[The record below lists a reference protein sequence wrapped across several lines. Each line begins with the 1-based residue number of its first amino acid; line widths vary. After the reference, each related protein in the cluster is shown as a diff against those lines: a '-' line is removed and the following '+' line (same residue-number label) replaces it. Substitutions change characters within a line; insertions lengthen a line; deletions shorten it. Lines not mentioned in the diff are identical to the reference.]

1 MLRFLFDRKL
11 QPQGANILK
20 TSIEVQW
27 RLLFNIQY
35 IQNNSQKIQRILSN
49 PFWTHSNNKKKG
61 LIIVGGFQNIVFRA
75 RGCKHEAKEGSG
87 NWRDR
92 SLDSRLWLYSK
103 RFSKEKWPNSFV
115 VIVTFGSFRAR
126 VQEISI
132 FRTMCWWKFKS
143 RIKSPLLKRCYIS
156 AMSWETPS
164 ENNSHKLT
172 TNTVQVMRWNT
183 RTEQSRELLDFT
195 TRIFV
200 ENTKFWYSQCVSAKP
215 QWQLKQ

>member
-61 LIIVGGFQNIVFRA
+61 LIIVGGFKSIVFRA
-75 RGCKHEAKEGSG
+75 RGCKHEAKEGSS

-103 RFSKEKWPNSFV
+103 RFSKEKWPNSLCSDCYLWQFP
-115 VIVTFGSFRAR
+115 S
-126 VQEISI
+126 
-132 FRTMCWWKFKS
+132 
-143 RIKSPLLKRCYIS
+143 KSPRDIDLQNDVLVEVQISNQVTVAEKMLHFRYVVRNPKWKQLTQTNNKYRTSNALKH
-156 AMSWETPS
+156 A
-164 ENNSHKLT
+164 H
-172 TNTVQVMRWNT
+172 
-183 RTEQSRELLDFT
+183 RT
-195 TRIFV
+195 
-200 ENTKFWYSQCVSAKP
+200 K
-215 QWQLKQ
+215 